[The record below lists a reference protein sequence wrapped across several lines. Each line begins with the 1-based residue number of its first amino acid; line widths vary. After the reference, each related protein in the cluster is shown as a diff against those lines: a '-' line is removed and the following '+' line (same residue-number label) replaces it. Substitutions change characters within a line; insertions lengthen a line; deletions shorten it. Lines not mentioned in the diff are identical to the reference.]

1 MRQYLKELEA
11 YLQEVLADPQSYAIS
26 VVRREAL
33 TQISF
38 MQHERLI
45 HLLVTMLF
53 ALLFLISLS
62 LFLYFRSAGLL
73 LLTILLLALLI
84 PYIAHYYFLENTVQK
99 CYVLYNR
106 IAALD
111 DNTAY
116 PNTAAE
122 KKS

>member
-1 MRQYLKELEA
+1 MRQYLKGLES
-11 YLQEVLADPQSYAIS
+11 YLQEVLAKPQEYDIS
-26 VVRREAL
+26 ALRRETL

-45 HLLVTMLF
+45 HLLVTILF
-53 ALLFLISLS
+53 AMLFLISLS
-62 LFLYFRSAGLL
+62 LFLFFGSAGLL
-73 LLTILLLALLI
+73 LLTILLLTLLI

-99 CYVLYNR
+99 LYVLYNR

-116 PNTAAE
+116 PNTAAGA
-122 KKS
+122 KA

>member
-1 MRQYLKELEA
+1 MRKYMTKYER
-11 YLQEVLADPQSYAIS
+11 YLQDVLNDPKAYDISAIRTEIP
-26 VVRREAL
+26 V
-33 TQISF
+33 QIAI

-53 ALLFLISLS
+53 ALLFMISLGILLYLQS
-62 LFLYFRSAGLL
+62 LAML

-84 PYIAHYYFLENTVQK
+84 PYIMHYYFLENTVQK
-99 CYVLYNR
+99 MYLLYNR

-116 PNTAAE
+116 PNTDMSE
-122 KKS
+122 K